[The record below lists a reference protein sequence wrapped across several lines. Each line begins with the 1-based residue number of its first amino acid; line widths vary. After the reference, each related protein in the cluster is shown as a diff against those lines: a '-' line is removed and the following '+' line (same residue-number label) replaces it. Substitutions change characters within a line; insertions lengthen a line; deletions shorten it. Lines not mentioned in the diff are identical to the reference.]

1 MSKHFTFIMSSE
13 TQISNSWSLHGFL
26 GSVCNFRI
34 RTVDPPVDVWWGGM
48 NLTHRTLS
56 HNETGW
62 SSWSCPV
69 SNQSLRGRPAQLQTT
84 PGGRKKWTSTFIFVL
99 CTGRII
105 PPVLMVQ
112 LVYDYADSVGG
123 KRLLPLSVSIPQ
135 AELCL
140 GQSWPPACCSTA
152 STSTPLLHPSV
163 AQGAS
168 FIIQS
173 GFHSY
178 HIVLCCKYVLCMQAR
193 MKNMTF
199 NFKKIV
205 RDVNNHLQS
214 LFSLSTFV
222 FLYSS
227 SRWQTGLWELSPW
240 SSPIPPS
247 TVWGK

>member
-1 MSKHFTFIMSSE
+1 MDKYIYF
-13 TQISNSWSLHGFL
+13 
-26 GSVCNFRI
+26 
-34 RTVDPPVDVWWGGM
+34 
-48 NLTHRTLS
+48 RTLYRRNNS
-56 HNETGW
+56 
-62 SSWSCPV
+62 SCPH
-69 SNQSLRGRPAQLQTT
+69 GT
-84 PGGRKKWTSTFIFVL
+84 
-99 CTGRII
+99 
-105 PPVLMVQ
+105 

-199 NFKKIV
+199 HFIKDCMGCQQSPTVTIQFIY
-205 RDVNNHLQS
+205 LCIS
-214 LFSLSTFV
+214 LFFQQVADWALGTLSMKFTNSSINSLRKITAKHLSISHISEINIFRFKIQHQLWFIVLRWHIIIQTRQSKVV
-222 FLYSS
+222 FLP
-227 SRWQTGLWELSPW
+227 LFLLM
-240 SSPIPPS
+240 
-247 TVWGK
+247 